1 MTRRVF
7 LAAGVL
13 STASLALYSNE
24 IARHEIEVADR
35 TFHIANLPP
44 QFDGFRI
51 VQISD
56 IHLEEFAE
64 EYYLREVIRQVNAL
78 AADLLLVTGDFVSR
92 GPFSI
97 GVGMNA
103 AARCGALIST
113 LTCPERYGVLGNHD
127 VTVGSRL
134 VRDHMENNGLPLLVN
149 QYTRIER
156 GGAHIFLGGV
166 DDIAEGYPNLS
177 LAVPERPDAPVILMA
192 HEPDYADKIVTHE
205 RGRVVNLILSGH
217 THGGQ
222 VRIPGFRPLAL
233 PPLGRK
239 FPEGHYLMGR
249 SQLYVNRGIGT
260 VGVPFRLNCPAEITV
275 ATLRPAVSLGS

>member
-1 MTRRVF
+1 MTRRAF
-7 LAAGVL
+7 IAASVL

-24 IARHEIEVADR
+24 IARHEIETTQR
-35 TFHIANLPP
+35 TFYIANLPP

-92 GPFSI
+92 GPLS
-97 GVGMNA
+97 VGISMDA
-103 AARCGALIST
+103 AARCAALLST
-113 LTCPERYGVLGNHD
+113 LTCPARYGILGNHD
-127 VTVGSRL
+127 VVVGSRL

-149 QYTRIER
+149 EYLRIER

-166 DDIAEGYPNLS
+166 DDISEGHPNLA

-192 HEPDYADKIVTHE
+192 HEPDYANNIVSHA
-205 RGRVVNLILSGH
+205 RGRLVDLIISGH

-222 VRIPGFRPLAL
+222 VRIPGLRPLAL
-233 PPLGRK
+233 PPLGRL
-239 FPEGHYLMGR
+239 FPEGHYFLGKT
-249 SQLYVNRGIGT
+249 QLYVNRGIGT

-275 ATLRPAVSLGS
+275 ATLRPAVT